1 MKVFAHVSDLLFFF
15 FMVSFEDQKFKFLM
29 KSNFLLFPYLVS
41 PFCALHKN
49 FLFIPKSQRFSPVFS
64 FISRSFIVL
73 TFTFGSVYV
82 YDPFWSLNFVLTVQ
96 QMQ

>member
-1 MKVFAHVSDLLFFF
+1 
-15 FMVSFEDQKFKFLM
+15 MVSFEDQKFKFLM

-64 FISRSFIVL
+64 SVSRSFIVL
-73 TFTFGSVYV
+73 TFTFGFVDV
-82 YDPFWSLNFVLTVQ
+82 YDPFWSLLNFVFTAQ